1 MQMAFDLILTK
12 PILLSWI
19 WFNKMPMSNTFKF
32 DKDGIKGVSYLQRME
47 IKDQDLSWIHD
58 AMHSKFFLFERE
70 EEEEEK
76 KMESSLVRLY
86 MCSVTI

>member
-1 MQMAFDLILTK
+1 
-12 PILLSWI
+12 
-19 WFNKMPMSNTFKF
+19 
-32 DKDGIKGVSYLQRME
+32 ME

-70 EEEEEK
+70 EEEEEEK
-76 KMESSLVRLY
+76 KIESSLVRLY